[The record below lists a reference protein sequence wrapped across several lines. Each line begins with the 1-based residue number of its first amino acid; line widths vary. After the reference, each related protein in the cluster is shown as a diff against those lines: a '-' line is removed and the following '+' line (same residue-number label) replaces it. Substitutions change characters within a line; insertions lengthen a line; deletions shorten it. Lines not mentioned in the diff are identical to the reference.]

1 MAKYSRSSLPYGA
14 FGAIIAFLTG
24 VLVLVLRSRRWPTYG
39 VRLPAS
45 ADVITHTPESAIVLP
60 ETLPTGLLPAASDD
74 LTLIEGIGTK
84 IAAVLNA
91 AGIHRLEQL
100 ANASPEELV
109 RILRAAGNRLSSP
122 TSWPQQAKLAAAA
135 KWDELKALQST
146 LKAGR
151 AG

>member
-14 FGAIIAFLTG
+14 FSAIIAFLSG

-60 ETLPTGLLPAASDD
+60 DTMPTGFLPAAGDD
-74 LTLIEGIGTK
+74 LTILEGIGPK
-84 IAAVLNA
+84 VAGVLNS
-91 AGIHRLEQL
+91 AGIQRLEQL
-100 ANASPEELV
+100 ANTSPEELV

-135 KWDELKALQST
+135 KWDELKALQAT